1 MSFSVSGQKG
11 RVLLFCHPMNDSE
24 LKKMMGSNLRKLR
37 LESRMTQEQLAERLH
52 VSGGLIPKWESGA
65 KGIGKKVLVKL
76 CVVFNVRPYMFCR
89 DELIPLITNPREQEM
104 VYTIREAERLGVCEQ
119 IEQYCTFI
127 ISQAMNKQQTDI
139 HRPTSLDSSCDR
151 PGKDVFA
158 DANDREIAA
167 GLSLQDRHGITGG
180 GKVYKRRRSDISAGK
195 KE

>member
-1 MSFSVSGQKG
+1 
-11 RVLLFCHPMNDSE
+11 MNDSE

-37 LESRMTQEQLAERLH
+37 LESKLTQEQLAERLH
-52 VSGGLIPKWESGA
+52 VSGGLIPKWESGV

-104 VYTIREAERLGVCEQ
+104 VYTIREAERLGVSEQ

-127 ISQAMNKQQTDI
+127 IGQARNKQQTDI
-139 HRPTSLDSSCDR
+139 HRPTSLDSSCAR

-167 GLSLQDRHGITGG
+167 GLPRQDRRGITDS
-180 GKVYKRRRSDISAGK
+180 KKIYKRRRGDLSAGK
-195 KE
+195 KD